1 MFRQLDQMN
10 VFEDI
15 SGLLISRIPAVV
27 GLRGDIRIN
36 NLIEDMVKSYAFP
49 VVTGTDIGHTNPIM
63 TIPVGIQAVI
73 DSEKSTLTYLEAGV
87 R

>member
-15 SGLLISRIPAVV
+15 SGLLIGRIPAVV
-27 GLRGDIRIN
+27 GLRGDVRIS

-49 VVTGTDIGHTNPIM
+49 VVTGTDIGHTN
-63 TIPVGIQAVI
+63 Q
-73 DSEKSTLTYLEAGV
+73 L
-87 R
+87 